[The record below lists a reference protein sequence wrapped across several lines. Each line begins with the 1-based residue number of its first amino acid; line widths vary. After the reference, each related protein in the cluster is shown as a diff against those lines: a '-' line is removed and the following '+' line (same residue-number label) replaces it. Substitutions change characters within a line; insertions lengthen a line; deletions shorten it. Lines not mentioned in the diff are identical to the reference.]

1 MTENPS
7 ETANINVSELERLQ
21 KDERKK
27 YRCPVCGAVYEQE
40 GLRDLCV
47 AQHIQEWLGKG
58 EVKAEEAKETAQ
70 EPRLKAEF
78 WKKLRLKPGNIVTV
92 HVGQNR
98 IRGIVLAV
106 DANNIYLLNID
117 NCALEIVGQG
127 RYTRITIPPRPAQ
140 IRMVLQA
147 RRPVSEIMEA
157 LKAAFPHEVTG
168 EN

>member
-1 MTENPS
+1 MPETPS
-7 ETANINVSELERLQ
+7 ETTGINVSELEQLKR
-21 KDERKK
+21 DEKK
-27 YRCPVCGAVYEQE
+27 RYRCPVCGTVYEQE
-40 GLRDLCV
+40 SLRDLCV

-78 WKKLRLKPGNIVTV
+78 WERLRLKPGNVVIV

-127 RYTRITIPPRPAQ
+127 RYTRITIPPRSVQ
-140 IRMVLQA
+140 IRMILQA

-157 LKAAFPHEVTG
+157 LKAAFPHEASD
-168 EN
+168 